1 MKKIL
6 GAVKNF
12 FIKIVSFFKSIICA
26 IRKFFLR
33 IGTGLVNFWDKT
45 YQMRLK
51 IRRIISKIF
60 FPVRFILKYV
70 VRKDGQKLILFSF
83 IKIKITR
90 KNRETFYGLLFI
102 SLWIIGYLIF
112 TLYPMFYSLFLSFQT
127 AYYNLQ
133 TGLVTEFVAF
143 QNYLNIFRSQT
154 LLPLFG
160 TYLGRMIIS
169 VPLVVVFSI
178 MIAVLINNPI
188 KMKGIWR
195 TIFFLPVVIS
205 TGPVIAELS
214 NQDATSL
221 PSLQNSSVL
230 LYISENLGPW
240 IANPLE
246 SLLTSM
252 LLILWYAGIPILIFL
267 AGLQKIDISIYEA
280 ASIDGASPWDRFWK
294 ITLPSIKPLITVSII
309 YIVVSMSLFVEAG
322 GILDQARTH
331 MLVGAPDS
339 AFWHG
344 YGYAAA
350 IAWIYFLLMVII
362 MLIFVGIMTF
372 KRRER

>member
-1 MKKIL
+1 MMKKMKSAIL
-6 GAVKNF
+6 KVLAKVGNF
-12 FIKIVSFFKSIICA
+12 FLMIFNFIKKV
-26 IRKFFLR
+26 
-33 IGTGLVNFWDKT
+33 WE
-45 YQMRLK
+45 
-51 IRRIISKIF
+51 IISSFYLYKVTPILDKIGYALTHNF
-60 FPVRFILKYV
+60 VLNKKNQR
-70 VRKDGQKLILFSF
+70 LIIFGF

-90 KNRETFYGLLFI
+90 KNREGFYGYMFVL
-102 SLWIIGYLIF
+102 LWIIGFLIF

-127 AYYNLQ
+127 AYYNASD
-133 TGLVTEFVAF
+133 GLIMTPVGF

-160 TYLGRMIIS
+160 TYLGKMVIS
-169 VPLVVVFSI
+169 VPLVIVFSI

-205 TGPVIAELS
+205 TGPVIQELA
-214 NQDATSL
+214 NQEATSL
-221 PSLQNSSVL
+221 PSLQDSSVL
-230 LYISENLGPW
+230 LYISENLGEW

-267 AGLQKIDISIYEA
+267 AGLQKIDTAIYEA

-294 ITLPSIKPLITVSII
+294 ITLPSIKPLISVSVI
-309 YIVVSMSLFVEAG
+309 YIVVSMSLFVEPN
-322 GILDQARTH
+322 GILDRAKSH
-331 MLVGAPDS
+331 MLVGASDN
-339 AFWHG
+339 AFWFG

-350 IAWIYFLLMVII
+350 IAWIYFFLMIII
-362 MLIFVGIMTF
+362 MLIFVGILAF

>member
-1 MKKIL
+1 FKNIVK
-6 GAVKNF
+6 AVK
-12 FIKIVSFFKSIICA
+12 
-26 IRKFFLR
+26 KFFAKIR
-33 IGTGLVNFWDKT
+33 DVIVNFWDKS
-45 YQMRLK
+45 YNIRLK
-51 IRRIISKIF
+51 INTILGKVF
-60 FPVRFILKYV
+60 FPFRFVYKYIVRTE
-70 VRKDGQKLILFSF
+70 GQKLILFSF

-90 KNRETFYGLLFI
+90 KNREAFYGLLFI
-102 SLWIIGYLIF
+102 SLWIVGYLIF
-112 TLYPMFYSLFLSFQT
+112 TLYPMFYSLYLSFQT

-133 TGLVTEFVAF
+133 TGLVTTFVGF

-160 TYLGRMIIS
+160 TYLGRMVIS

-230 LYISENLGPW
+230 IYISENLGPW

-294 ITLPSIKPLITVSII
+294 ITLPSIKPLITVAII

-339 AFWHG
+339 AFWYG
-344 YGYAAA
+344 YGFAAA

-362 MLIFVGIMTF
+362 MLIFVGVMTF

>member
-1 MKKIL
+1 MRKLL
-6 GAVKNF
+6 GAIKKFFVK
-12 FIKIVSFFKSIICA
+12 IGSFFKNIVKA
-26 IRKFFLR
+26 VKKFFAKIR
-33 IGTGLVNFWDKT
+33 DVIVNFWDKS
-45 YQMRLK
+45 YNIRLK
-51 IRRIISKIF
+51 INTILGKVF
-60 FPVRFILKYV
+60 FPFRFVYKYIVRTE
-70 VRKDGQKLILFSF
+70 GQKLILFSF

-90 KNRETFYGLLFI
+90 KNREAFYGLLFI
-102 SLWIIGYLIF
+102 SLWIVGYLIF
-112 TLYPMFYSLFLSFQT
+112 TLYPMFYSLYLSFQT

-133 TGLVTEFVAF
+133 TGLVTTFVGF

-160 TYLGRMIIS
+160 TYLGRMVIS

-230 LYISENLGPW
+230 IYISENLGPW

-294 ITLPSIKPLITVSII
+294 ITLPSIKPLITVAII

-339 AFWHG
+339 AFWYG
-344 YGYAAA
+344 YGFAAA

-362 MLIFVGIMTF
+362 MLIFVGVMTF

>member
-1 MKKIL
+1 MKKVL
-6 GAVKNF
+6 SAVKKF
-12 FIKIVSFFKSIICA
+12 FVRIGLFFKNVTSTV
-26 IRKFFLR
+26 RKFFVQLGVSIVR
-33 IGTGLVNFWDKT
+33 LWDKT
-45 YQMRLK
+45 YKGRVK
-51 IRRIISKIF
+51 ISEFLNKVLAPF
-60 FPVRFILKYV
+60 RFILKFI
-70 VRKDGQKLILFSF
+70 VRKEGQKLILFSF

-90 KNRETFYGLLFI
+90 KNREAFYGLLFI
-102 SLWIIGYLIF
+102 SLWIVGYLIF
-112 TLYPMFYSLFLSFQT
+112 TLYPMFYSLYLSFQT

-133 TGLVTEFVAF
+133 TGLITTYVGF

-294 ITLPSIKPLITVSII
+294 ITLPSIKPLITVAII

-339 AFWHG
+339 AFWYG

-362 MLIFVGIMTF
+362 MLIFVGVMTF